1 MTLGVDFLTKISY
14 IKQIDSMIHFNI
26 WDTAG
31 QEKYDSITKRY
42 YKGADVAIIAFS
54 ITDRNSY
61 LNIPKWYEKIINE
74 CGKIPIIIT
83 MTKIDLEKESE
94 VSFKEAIDFAY
105 AMKCELFTTSSKDN
119 IKVNELFEKIAL
131 IFVKNK
137 YFDEYYEEY
146 SLSKSQSLYT
156 FSNKSGS
163 NSNSN
168 DKALEDLDLIKNF
181 KLKIMKKDNKDYK
194 TNLKNKK
201 NKINFLQCK
210 I

>member
-1 MTLGVDFLTKISY
+1 
-14 IKQIDSMIHFNI
+14 
-26 WDTAG
+26 
-31 QEKYDSITKRY
+31 
-42 YKGADVAIIAFS
+42 
-54 ITDRNSY
+54 
-61 LNIPKWYEKIINE
+61 
-74 CGKIPIIIT
+74 
-83 MTKIDLEKESE
+83 MTKIDLEKEGE

-146 SLSKSQSLYT
+146 SLSKNQSLYT
-156 FSNKSGS
+156 FSNKSI

-181 KLKIMKKDNKDYK
+181 KLKIMKKENKNYK
-194 TNLKNKK
+194 TNLKNKTK
-201 NKINFLQCK
+201 NNFFQCK

>member
-31 QEKYDSITKRY
+31 QEKYDSLTKRY

-83 MTKIDLEKESE
+83 MTKIDLEKEGE

-146 SLSKSQSLYT
+146 SLSKNQSLYT
-156 FSNKSGS
+156 FSNKSV

-181 KLKIMKKDNKDYK
+181 KLKIMKKENKNYK
-194 TNLKNKK
+194 TNLKNKTK
-201 NKINFLQCK
+201 NNFFQCK

>member
-31 QEKYDSITKRY
+31 QEKYDSLTKRY

-54 ITDRNSY
+54 ISDRNSY

-83 MTKIDLEKESE
+83 MTKIDLEKEGE

-146 SLSKSQSLYT
+146 SLSKNQSLYT
-156 FSNKSGS
+156 FSNKSI

-181 KLKIMKKDNKDYK
+181 KLKIMKKENKNYK
-194 TNLKNKK
+194 TNLKNKTK
-201 NKINFLQCK
+201 NNFFQCK

>member
-1 MTLGVDFLTKISY
+1 
-14 IKQIDSMIHFNI
+14 MIHFNI

-31 QEKYDSITKRY
+31 QEIYDSITKRY

-146 SLSKSQSLYT
+146 SLSKNQSLYT
-156 FSNKSGS
+156 FSNKSLS

-168 DKALEDLDLIKNF
+168 DKALDDLDLIKNF
-181 KLKIMKKDNKDYK
+181 KLKIMKKENKNNK

-201 NKINFLQCK
+201 NNFLQCK
-210 I
+210 N

>member
-31 QEKYDSITKRY
+31 QEKYDSLTKRY

-83 MTKIDLEKESE
+83 MTKIDLEKEGE

-146 SLSKSQSLYT
+146 SLSKNQSLYT
-156 FSNKSGS
+156 FSNKSI

-181 KLKIMKKDNKDYK
+181 KLKIMKKENKNYK
-194 TNLKNKK
+194 KNLKNKTK
-201 NKINFLQCK
+201 NNFFQCK